1 MKIGSRQIGRW
12 SGTSGTAATRTA
24 APVYI
29 IAELGVNHDGSLDR
43 ALEMTDAAAEAGA
56 DAVKLQLFR
65 ADLLMSRASR
75 LAAYQQAAGEQD
87 PFEMLRRL
95 ELSIGDMGR
104 IVDRAHAKGIHAI
117 VTPFSVELIDSAE
130 RVGFDA
136 YKTASPDIIHKPLF
150 DRLIKTNKPFI
161 VSTGASSIDEVSRAA
176 SWLAPAKDRIA
187 FLQCV
192 SSYPTPPQD
201 ASIRAMHALAR
212 VWSGPIGYSD
222 HTTGIDTGAVAATQ
236 GAAILEK
243 HFTYNKQAQGPDHS
257 ASLEPAEFR
266 TYASLARD
274 ESTMREWMSSGAEPR
289 PAAPN
294 SLRTP
299 PDDPRLGPD
308 EKRIL
313 SCEHDVRRL
322 SRQSLIARRD
332 LPSGHILTAED
343 LTIKRPGT
351 GIEPW
356 HLPEFIGRRL
366 RRAAEADMP
375 INNDDVEMDATP
387 RVVGAGDLA

>member
-1 MKIGSRQIGRW
+1 MKIGSRQVGA
-12 SGTSGTAATRTA
+12 G

-56 DAVKLQLFR
+56 DAIKLQLFR

-75 LAAYQQAAGEQD
+75 LATYQQAAGESD
-87 PFEMLRRL
+87 PTEMLRRL

-104 IVDRAHAKGIHAI
+104 IVDRAHKNGIHVI

-130 RVGFDA
+130 RLGFDA
-136 YKTASPDIIHKPLF
+136 YKTASPDIIHKPLL
-150 DRLIKTNKPFI
+150 DRLIATNKPFI
-161 VSTGASSIDEVSRAA
+161 VSTGASSIDEVQRAA
-176 SWLAPAKDRIA
+176 TWLAPATNRVA
-187 FLQCV
+187 LLQCI

-201 ASIRAMHALAR
+201 SNIRAMHALAK
-212 VWSGPIGYSD
+212 VWPGPIGYSD
-222 HTTGIDTGAVAATQ
+222 HTTAVDTGAVAATQ

-243 HFTYNKQAQGPDHS
+243 HFTHNKQVQGPDHS

-266 TYASLARD
+266 TYVTLARD
-274 ESTMREWMSSGAEPR
+274 ESTMREWMGGAGPPGLRSS
-289 PAAPN
+289 
-294 SLRTP
+294 
-299 PDDPRLGPD
+299 DPRLGPE

-313 SCEHDVRRL
+313 PCEQDVRRL
-322 SRQSLIARRD
+322 SRQSITTRRN
-332 LPSGHILTAED
+332 LPANHILTQED

-356 HLPEFIGRRL
+356 RLSELLGRRL
-366 RRAAEADMP
+366 RRAIESDMP
-375 INNDDVEMDATP
+375 ITNDDIDAP
-387 RVVGAGDLA
+387 KAVGAGGRA